1 MKTTKFII
9 GALAIA
15 LLGLQ
20 SCGKKA
26 DKIADAVEKV
36 SEKTEEKEVKEEVV
50 ELLNNVE
57 ELQKAEDALR
67 NLPQF
72 KGKEL
77 RVFQH
82 VHFYGGEYP
91 RITIEILNPDNQ
103 KDVDHYEYKNGQWS
117 EPQPVQISGNGD
129 MTANTTPLKD
139 IKFVTVATVF
149 KNWNEK
155 AKTVEGA
162 DKDPLDYIFFDL
174 WVPTQKREWDAST
187 IEGTREKYNIT
198 FNLDGS
204 VKEFKKQ

>member
-1 MKTTKFII
+1 MKTTKLII
-9 GALAIA
+9 SALAIA

-36 SEKTEEKEVKEEVV
+36 SEKTEEKEAKEEVV

-77 RVFQH
+77 RLFQN
-82 VHFYGGEYP
+82 VNFYGGNYP
-91 RITIEILNPDNQ
+91 RIELEVLNPDNL
-103 KDVDHYEYKNGQWS
+103 KEVDHYTYKHGEWS
-117 EPQPVQISGNGD
+117 APQPVQITGDGD
-129 MTANTTPLKD
+129 MMANTTPLKD
-139 IKFVTVATVF
+139 VKFATVATIY

-162 DKDPLDYIFFDL
+162 DEPLTFIYFSKQVYWNDQY
-174 WVPTQKREWDAST
+174 WAAST
-187 IEGTREKYNIT
+187 IDGTRERYSISFK
-198 FNLDGS
+198 LDGS
-204 VKEFKKQ
+204 IREFKKN